1 MRIERAF
8 WLAMTTG
15 ALVVALALAFA
26 LRGWR
31 PRAVDPI
38 REHPRCDL
46 V

>member
-26 LRGWR
+26 LRG
-31 PRAVDPI
+31 
-38 REHPRCDL
+38 
-46 V
+46 